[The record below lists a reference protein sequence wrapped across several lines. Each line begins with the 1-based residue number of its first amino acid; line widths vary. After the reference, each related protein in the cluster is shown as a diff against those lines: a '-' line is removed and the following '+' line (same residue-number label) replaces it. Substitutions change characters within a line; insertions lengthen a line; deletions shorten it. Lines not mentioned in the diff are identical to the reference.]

1 MGVPKPNVLV
11 IDAEPEIVDMYRE
24 YLDDSC
30 TVTGATGGEEGLERL
45 DDHTDVV
52 VLDRRM
58 PEMSG
63 DAVADQIKRMP
74 IHTKIVMVTAIEPD
88 MDLLHIEFDD
98 YMVKP
103 VTQADLTRAVDRMT
117 NRIELENQLQELL
130 GLASRLTTLEDKL
143 DIESLETSDKYHRL
157 TDEFTQL
164 KREIRRTGDDSYY
177 WDSTMSKLNGAF
189 EDFE

>member
-11 IDAEPEIVDMYRE
+11 IDDEPEIVDMYRE